1 MGARKLLRRR
11 RKGQTSLEIL
21 ALLLIALAITAVSAA
36 VYNLLYM
43 NLPISVEPAKI
54 RFVSGE
60 DSGVAGAQIGTNG
73 TYVSFNSVSGWP
85 NALRVYTDAVRI
97 KNFDSSARTIN
108 LRLDSYG
115 GNTDAIE
122 FIRIKLFDGNVQR
135 GNTIEAGTGND
146 STGDLSM
153 PSGAEWR
160 IQLEI
165 KWKDGALSTYSVSLQ
180 LSLMVPGE

>member
-1 MGARKLLRRR
+1 MLRRR

-54 RFVSGE
+54 RFVSGD
-60 DSGVAGAQIGTNG
+60 DSTVAGAQIGVNG

-97 KNFDSSARTIN
+97 KNFDPSSRTIN
-108 LRLDSYG
+108 LRLDSYNG
-115 GNTDAIE
+115 DTSAVE
-122 FIRIKLFDGNVQR
+122 FIRIKLFDGDTQM
-135 GNTIEAGTGND
+135 GNTIEAGTGNT

-153 PSGAEWR
+153 SAGAEWR
-160 IQLEI
+160 VQLEI
-165 KWKDGALSTYSVSLQ
+165 RWKDGVLSTYSVSLQ
-180 LSLMVPGE
+180 LSLVVPGE